1 VERSCG
7 LTNSNRIRGS
17 YDRTSGLPT
26 TKSITIKGH
35 GGISDERAAK
45 AVELTPGGLRC
56 RLEIGAERVAR
67 LAELSAEVSR
77 GLNRRDYSAEGPNGW
92 KILPHRPGRCI
103 SFPDR
108 FDGLDAPISARVAMY
123 ETAIDREAAGHEASL
138 AALLDN
144 LLKQH
149 AVDVAR
155 DKPAMAVLGEG
166 RMIRTAPSNP
176 SRQNQR

>member
-1 VERSCG
+1 MYLFPGS
-7 LTNSNRIRGS
+7 IRRFG
-17 YDRTSGLPT
+17 
-26 TKSITIKGH
+26 
-35 GGISDERAAK
+35 RAD
-45 AVELTPGGLRC
+45 L
-56 RLEIGAERVAR
+56 GA
-67 LAELSAEVSR
+67 
-77 GLNRRDYSAEGPNGW
+77 RRY
-92 KILPHRPGRCI
+92 
-103 SFPDR
+103 
-108 FDGLDAPISARVAMY
+108 V